1 MVAGTCLM
9 VCGLV
14 GCRDARPQET
24 ILQGEAMGTTWR
36 LRYAGETVAG
46 LDGRVTRRL
55 DELEAIFS
63 TWREGSVISRL
74 NRGEEVA
81 LPDEF
86 RRVSALAAQIGE
98 MSGGV
103 FDVELGESVEAA
115 GFGSGLGGRL
125 DYSGIAKGFAA
136 DEVGAL
142 LESLGI
148 DTFLFELGGEL
159 LGRGA
164 REWRVG
170 LESPEPGA
178 IGELRRVIP
187 LQDQAVATSGTY
199 RLFRGT
205 EHHLI
210 DPRSRQPVAHDC
222 VSVSVIAE
230 SCAEADA
237 FATAL
242 IVLGAEQGLVLARRL
257 GLRAYFVR
265 RLSDGT
271 LIESVAE

>member
-1 MVAGTCLM
+1 MA
-9 VCGLV
+9 CGLV
-14 GCRDARPQET
+14 GCGDARPQET

-36 LRYAGETVAG
+36 LRYAGEMVAG

-103 FDVELGESVEAA
+103 FDVELGESVGAA

-142 LESLGI
+142 LESLGL
-148 DTFLFELGGEL
+148 DTFLFEIGGEL
-159 LGRGA
+159 LGRGV

-187 LQDQAVATSGTY
+187 LRDQAVATSGTY

-210 DPRSRQPVAHDC
+210 DPRSRQPVVHDC
-222 VSVSVIAE
+222 VAVSVVAE